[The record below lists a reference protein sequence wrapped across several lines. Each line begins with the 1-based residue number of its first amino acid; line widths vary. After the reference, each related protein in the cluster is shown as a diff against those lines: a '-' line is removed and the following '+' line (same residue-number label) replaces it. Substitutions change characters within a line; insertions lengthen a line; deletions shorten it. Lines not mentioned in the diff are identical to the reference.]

1 MSGLNTGVVL
11 PKDMDLRQF
20 ERWCRQQAIQT
31 DANTVGTTELQN
43 GAVTT
48 AKLYDGAVTTAKI
61 NDGDVTLAKMA
72 DLVADRI
79 LGRLSSTGVPQALTA
94 AQVVGLLE
102 AVDWTFS
109 GKVGFYSTAAVSQQ
123 AVGSALSL
131 STVSG
136 SGADAAINA
145 NFSAVQTLVNSIRT
159 ALQAYGLSA

>member
-1 MSGLNTGVVL
+1 
-11 PKDMDLRQF
+11 MDLRQF

-61 NDGDVTLAKMA
+61 DDGAVTTAKIDDGAVTLAKMA